1 MIWQLAFRR
10 IARIWKRWRTMGCSR
25 LVGKC
30 CQPLLPGAELRG
42 SRGAIAPPPKFCL
55 ARQKFFS
62 LLLKVLHRPL
72 TAPLV
77 AKLAPPNENVW
88 LHPWLRLSQVAI
100 RLLVRPPSTWNLC
113 QRHTNVSI
121 FASEQVF
128 IWKDYDII
136 WRNKPFNQ
144 CAGWFYYQSNSR
156 FCFPQETLVQRLKQ
170 TTHGEAAG
178 MGCENIYFSV

>member
-77 AKLAPPNENVW
+77 AKLAPPVVPPNENVC
-88 LHPWLRLSQVAI
+88 LRP
-100 RLLVRPPSTWNLC
+100 RLLLFHVSRYHSALVSWMP
-113 QRHTNVSI
+113 RHSCDCRIKKKKKKKWIVVDLDALFVSE
-121 FASEQVF
+121 SLL
-128 IWKDYDII
+128 WKL
-136 WRNKPFNQ
+136 K
-144 CAGWFYYQSNSR
+144 
-156 FCFPQETLVQRLKQ
+156 CFLTINTAKNTSFLTRQ
-170 TTHGEAAG
+170 
-178 MGCENIYFSV
+178 